1 MENARQ
7 TAQEEKSPALYDSYA
22 TLLHFSSALLAA
34 AAALCVTQALRPLL
48 GGNHAY
54 WPLWPVVILAARF
67 WGPAS
72 AALAAVAGWLGVW
85 YWFIPPNNSFAIEN
99 RSDLVGV
106 VGFIAVSGLI
116 IIANLR
122 EYEMRHR
129 VASVTRTVRTTTQA
143 LLAAYMQAACRCE
156 DSARGHNLTC
166 PAHWSVPVVIRAE
179 RSIQML
185 NGLAEDAEADQR
197 RSQD

>member
-1 MENARQ
+1 MVTATQ
-7 TAQEEKSPALYDSYA
+7 TAQEEKLPASYESYA
-22 TLLHFSSALLAA
+22 TLLHLAYALLAA
-34 AAALCVTQALRPLL
+34 AAALCVTQALHPLL
-48 GGNHAY
+48 EGNHAY
-54 WPLWPVVILAARF
+54 WPLWPVVILAARL

-72 AALAAVAGWLGVW
+72 AAVAAIAGWLGVW
-85 YWFIPPNNSFAIEN
+85 YWFIPPNNSFAIQN

-116 IIANLR
+116 IVSNLR

-129 VASVTRTVRTTTQA
+129 VATVTRTVRTTTQA
-143 LLAAYMQAACRCE
+143 LLDAYIQAACRCE
-156 DSARGHNLTC
+156 DAARGHNLTC

-185 NGLAEDAEADQR
+185 NGLSAEADAEHPR
-197 RSQD
+197 E